1 LITALLSIL
10 LLGTVPT
17 ATKLAGVA
25 LALLAA
31 VFLAIE
37 PEPITTSTAAPP
49 PKTLK
54 EYGRP

>member
-1 LITALLSIL
+1 
-10 LLGTVPT
+10 VPT
-17 ATKLAGVA
+17 ATKLAGIA

-37 PEPITTSTAAPP
+37 PEPIPTNTAVPQC
-49 PKTLK
+49 KTLK